1 MGKKKQFIDKKK
13 SATFQLLAR
22 DSSDPNYDDSPGGD
36 RVFVRVDNNSASVF
50 ADGDSGHYDD
60 DKESN
65 SIFAD
70 APEDN
75 DEGDDDRVFGNLAP
89 AEKALPEH
97 VRKEILELG
106 FPDDGYNYLLHLRK
120 IKNAGAGS
128 AFYDNPKARLDQL
141 SRDVKVGWLAFDFC
155 SLFGC

>member
-36 RVFVRVDNNSASVF
+36 RVFVRVDNNSVSVF
-50 ADGDSGHYDD
+50 ADGVPAGVSGSGRYEEDEEPD
-60 DKESN
+60 

-75 DEGDDDRVFGNLAP
+75 DEGDDDRVFGNLEP
-89 AEKALPEH
+89 GTKALPEH

-120 IKNAGAGS
+120 IKNAGGGS
-128 AFYDNPKARLDQL
+128 AFYDNPKARLD
-141 SRDVKVGWLAFDFC
+141 FC